1 MKLKNKL
8 AATVLSL
15 AMIAAIGAGS
25 VSAASSTKSVS
36 NNSTTTVKFGNSVSV
51 KCGNYIPRATASS
64 YRSGAGQ
71 TETFKTEIKAPAR
84 STLYAYS
91 AITGRSG
98 KVYDDHKTNCQN
110 YRTTVYATARITFNW
125 FWTEGSKS
133 TVGYVQNRNF
143 GQTLYFKVK

>member
-25 VSAASSTKSVS
+25 VSAASSPKSVS
-36 NNSTTTVKFGNSVSV
+36 NNSTTTVKFGSSTSV
-51 KCGNYIPRATASS
+51 KCDDYIPRATASS

-71 TETFKTEIKAPAR
+71 TETFRTRIEGPAR
-84 STLYAYS
+84 SRLFAYS
-91 AITGRSG
+91 AIVGRSG
-98 KVYDDHKTNCQN
+98 KIYHEYKENRQN
-110 YRTTVYATARITFNW
+110 YRTNVYATARITFNW

-133 TVGYVQNRNF
+133 TVGFVENKTF